1 MTSRRLLLDSNLLA
15 LWVVGS
21 ENLELVRHHKRVKS
35 FTKRDYH
42 RLADLLRG
50 YEIVCVTPHVLAET
64 SNLLRSGGLAEPGRS
79 LVLQRFRAM
88 IPSLEERHR
97 PAVELVRDRL
107 FDSLGLADAGLLSF
121 EARSIALV
129 TCDAALHDAA
139 RRRGITSAPFFGLG

>member
-1 MTSRRLLLDSNLLA
+1 MLDSNLLA

-21 ENLELVRHHKRVKS
+21 EILALVRHHKRVKS

-42 RLADLLRG
+42 RLADLLRS
-50 YEIVCVTPHVLAET
+50 YEVVCVTPHVLAET

-88 IPSLEERHR
+88 IPSLREWHE

-107 FDSLGLADAGLLSF
+107 FDTLGLADTGLSSF
-121 EARSIALV
+121 EARNVALV

-139 RRRGITSAPFFGLG
+139 LRRGMTSARFFDLR